1 MKIAWLAATALTITL
16 AGCAGGQS
24 DARQETK
31 SAAKPQTTLAQTNTF
46 NARTAIYTCDSG
58 SVFTMEFTAP
68 ETATMH
74 LNGHGQSIELAPQ
87 NGASGMAMDYV
98 SADGRYQF
106 NGKGMT
112 AIVTMPKMAPAR
124 CFTSN
129 Y

>member
-24 DARQETK
+24 DAGQETK
-31 SAAKPQTTLAQTNTF
+31 AAAEPQTTPTSTF

-68 ETATMH
+68 EAATMH
-74 LNGHGQSIELAPQ
+74 LNGHGQSIELVPQ
-87 NGASGMAMDYV
+87 NGTSGFAMDYV
-98 SADGRYQF
+98 SADGLYQF

-112 AIVTMPKMAPAR
+112 AIVTMPRMAPAR
-124 CFTSN
+124 CFTSS

>member
-24 DARQETK
+24 DADKKTE
-31 SAAKPQTTLAQTNTF
+31 AATKPQTSAQTSTF
-46 NARTAIYTCDSG
+46 NARTAIYTCNSG

-68 ETATMH
+68 EAATMH

-87 NGASGMAMDYV
+87 NGTSGLAMDYV

-112 AIVTMPKMAPAR
+112 AIVTMPKMAPAT